1 MYVLCICNE
10 YVMFIYLYST
20 ACLYNKSSEGVNR
33 FCCSWAESH
42 PPKPQHATYCCHGRQ
57 QEREACWAM
66 NAACRNQLPPG
77 SPSLQETCWWPPLYL
92 QHLAWHKKSHHLL
105 DRDCL
110 HPYRPEKQRAE
121 GCPSVLHLHLSVD
134 HENLL
139 RQLVIPCTY
148 IVHTLYIHG
157 SYIDIL
163 CTCALFIQFLYHR
176 GNFHCELACNPF
188 MIGLD
193 SAYRQESANRYI
205 HIL

>member
-1 MYVLCICNE
+1 MYGHCTDTSVHVHNYTSFPIIPDQPCDAGESL
-10 YVMFIYLYST
+10 LR
-20 ACLYNKSSEGVNR
+20 AGAAPSE
-33 FCCSWAESH
+33 
-42 PPKPQHATYCCHGRQ
+42 
-57 QEREACWAM
+57 
-66 NAACRNQLPPG
+66 LPP
-77 SPSLQETCWWPPLYL
+77 SR
-92 QHLAWHKKSHHLL
+92 H
-105 DRDCL
+105 
-110 HPYRPEKQRAE
+110 
-121 GCPSVLHLHLSVD
+121 

>member
-1 MYVLCICNE
+1 MYGHCTDTSVHVHNYTSFKFPIIPDQPCD
-10 YVMFIYLYST
+10 
-20 ACLYNKSSEGVNR
+20 ASESLLRAG
-33 FCCSWAESH
+33 
-42 PPKPQHATYCCHGRQ
+42 
-57 QEREACWAM
+57 
-66 NAACRNQLPPG
+66 AAPSELPP
-77 SPSLQETCWWPPLYL
+77 S
-92 QHLAWHKKSHHLL
+92 WHQSFQLTDHPGLSTDRPH
-105 DRDCL
+105 RDCL

-163 CTCALFIQFLYHR
+163 CTCALFIQCLYHR

-193 SAYRQESANRYI
+193 SAYRQESANWYI
-205 HIL
+205 HGL